1 MCFLTS
7 IERSVQVFEENDSK
21 MKAHHHDKV
30 NIKVQTDLL
39 IYIYFKKKINEGSL
53 TFYST

>member
-1 MCFLTS
+1 MCFL

-39 IYIYFKKKINEGSL
+39 IYIYIFKKKINEGSL
-53 TFYST
+53 TFYLT